1 MFDFLRDR
9 GSTAEERQ
17 REALSAYLDNA
28 LPAAERERLE
38 GQLARDTALRTELE
52 QMRLLKAEMRAMPR
66 RRVPRNFSLDPA
78 VYGKPK
84 AQPMMQLY
92 PVLRGATA
100 LTAFL
105 LIFTLALG
113 AFRGGS
119 FDSAAP
125 ESAAVSNEVA
135 VEEQIESFDMAAA
148 TAGEEMQPMA
158 TAEMQLESA
167 MEAPVEPAAP
177 ESAAGIT
184 ELPADSLDM
193 GETERA
199 AEPTPAIE
207 AAETA
212 TPEISVIEPPADV
225 IAEEQGG
232 VTADSSGTAA
242 EPGGDTGESAITTLL
257 GPIQIGLAVALLI
270 LLALWLIARRRV
282 REYR

>member
-1 MFDFLRDR
+1 
-9 GSTAEERQ
+9 RQ

-158 TAEMQLESA
+158 
-167 MEAPVEPAAP
+167 
-177 ESAAGIT
+177 
-184 ELPADSLDM
+184 
-193 GETERA
+193 
-199 AEPTPAIE
+199 
-207 AAETA
+207 
-212 TPEISVIEPPADV
+212 
-225 IAEEQGG
+225 
-232 VTADSSGTAA
+232 
-242 EPGGDTGESAITTLL
+242 
-257 GPIQIGLAVALLI
+257 
-270 LLALWLIARRRV
+270 
-282 REYR
+282 